1 MLERR
6 FSVEIRTP
14 ERLVYQGEV
23 KSIRASGTNGA
34 FQVLPGHIP
43 FLTTIESGVLIVDDH
58 HGIRSM
64 ATSNGVFEVLRD
76 GVTVLVESAEWSDEI
91 DAQRAEEALQRAKEQ
106 LRSQLP
112 DMDYVLAELALA
124 RAAARVK
131 VSKTSR

>member
-23 KSIRASGTNGA
+23 KSIRASGINGA

-112 DMDYVLAELALA
+112 DMD
-124 RAAARVK
+124 
-131 VSKTSR
+131 

>member
-1 MLERR
+1 MSERQ

-14 ERLVYQGEV
+14 ERLVFQGEV
-23 KSIRASGTNGA
+23 KSIRASGTEGA
-34 FQVLPGHIP
+34 FQILAGHIP
-43 FLTTIESGVLIVDDH
+43 FLTTIESVELIVEDH
-58 HGIRSM
+58 HGLRYM

-112 DMDYVLAELALA
+112 GMDYILAELALA
-124 RAAARVK
+124 HAVARVK
-131 VSKTSR
+131 VSKSSR